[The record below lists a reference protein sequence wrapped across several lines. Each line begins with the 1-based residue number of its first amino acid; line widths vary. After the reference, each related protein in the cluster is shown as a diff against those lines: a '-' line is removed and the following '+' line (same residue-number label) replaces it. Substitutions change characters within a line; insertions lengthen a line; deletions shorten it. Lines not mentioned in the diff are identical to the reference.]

1 MKLRAILISSSAV
14 VLSSCGNLQSML
26 APGGPAADNL
36 AHLGWFV
43 FVLFLVIAVIMWGLI
58 AWVSLRRRGSFQHH
72 QPVDA
77 GGGQNWILIGG
88 FAIPFVILAV
98 VFVSGLKGMSVFP
111 LHGHAGT
118 PPDIRVTGHQWWWQI
133 EYVKGPAHERF
144 ITASEIHIPVG
155 QPVDI
160 DLTSIDV
167 IHSFFVPRLH
177 GKVDLIP
184 GQMNRIRI
192 QASTAGVYRGQ
203 CAEYCGA
210 QHAHM
215 ILYVVA
221 DPPEAYQRWRTTQM
235 QEAPEPASDQ
245 EKRGQAL
252 FLERPCATCH
262 TVRGTMAGGRVGP
275 DLTHFGS
282 RLGLASNAYW
292 NNDANLSA
300 WVTHAQA
307 LKPDVVMPNITQ
319 FRGNELHDI
328 VAYLRQLR

>member
-210 QHAHM
+210 QHAKM
-215 ILYVVA
+215 ALTVIA
-221 DPPEAYQRWRTTQM
+221 
-235 QEAPEPASDQ
+235 EAPGDFERWLMANRAPAPTPTTPDQ
-245 EKRGQAL
+245 QHGQ
-252 FLERPCATCH
+252 EIVVKGPCSLCH
-262 TVRGTMAGGRVGP
+262 AITGTSAGGRTAP
-275 DLTHFGS
+275 DLTHVASRSTLAAGSLPNTRGYLAGWIADPQHVKPGS
-282 RLGLASNAYW
+282 RMPPTGLQGG
-292 NNDANLSA
+292 DL
-300 WVTHAQA
+300 Q
-307 LKPDVVMPNITQ
+307 DV
-319 FRGNELHDI
+319 L
-328 VAYLRQLR
+328 AYLETLK